1 MAQLLVRNI
10 SEALVRTLKLRAA
23 EHGISA
29 EEEHR
34 RILAEQ
40 LLPVS
45 QSAPYDFKDHLSAL
59 SEVEDDVSFDR
70 PRVLTNRPPPEI

>member
-10 SEALVRTLKLRAA
+10 PDAVVKALKLRAA
-23 EHGISA
+23 EHGVSA

-40 LLPVS
+40 LRTAGQVAS
-45 QSAPYDFKDHLSAL
+45 YDFKDHLAAL
-59 SEVEDDVSFDR
+59 SDVEDDVLFDR
-70 PRVLTNRPPPEI
+70 PRSISNRPPPEL